1 MGIPMISQ
9 VINFGEESF
18 REGVDMDHAA
28 FMARLRAGEE
38 LP

>member
-1 MGIPMISQ
+1 MW

-28 FMARLRAGEE
+28 FMARLRAGGE